1 MIPNFAWYFG
11 SLRGRISRHE
21 FWLGYCGTL
30 IVLIFLHWKLEDL
43 FLFMRRPLG
52 RPWYRDELEVTI
64 LLAKAAAGLASAWPL
79 TAICV
84 KRLHDL
90 NLSGWWTL
98 AVPAIAVAVQ
108 MAGFKPGSIYFTITT
123 LLTGFIPGTSG
134 DNKFGSDPLAR
145 RA

>member
-1 MIPNFAWYFG
+1 MIPDFAWYFG
-11 SLRGRISRHE
+11 SLRGRISRQE
-21 FWLGYCGTL
+21 FWLGYCGAL

-52 RPWYRDELEVTI
+52 RPWHRDELEGTI

-79 TAICV
+79 TAIYV

-98 AVPAIAVAVQ
+98 AVPAIAVVFQ
-108 MAGFKPGSIYFTITT
+108 MAGFKPGTYFTITT
-123 LLTGFIPGTSG
+123 LLIGFIPGTSG

-145 RA
+145 HA